1 MSVVSTAATVFAANQ
16 ALNAQAMKMAAV
28 KLQNEAAQSVIKM
41 LEEAIDPADVADKT
55 KTVDVKV

>member
-16 ALNAQAMKMAAV
+16 ALNAQAMKMTAV